1 MYAHQDEWDVEE
13 ICYDDSHIDK
23 VIEELRKNFDG
34 YFEQFIETEAGAGVS
49 EQAFKDLQKAFGTK
63 TVTKRSAKNG
73 SKAFKSIIS
82 NAYIKFEKDRQKYLD
97 IFDTD
102 MLEEYQDDPILTTWD
117 S

>member
-49 EQAFKDLQKAFGTK
+49 EQAFKD
-63 TVTKRSAKNG
+63 
-73 SKAFKSIIS
+73 
-82 NAYIKFEKDRQKYLD
+82 
-97 IFDTD
+97 
-102 MLEEYQDDPILTTWD
+102 M
-117 S
+117 